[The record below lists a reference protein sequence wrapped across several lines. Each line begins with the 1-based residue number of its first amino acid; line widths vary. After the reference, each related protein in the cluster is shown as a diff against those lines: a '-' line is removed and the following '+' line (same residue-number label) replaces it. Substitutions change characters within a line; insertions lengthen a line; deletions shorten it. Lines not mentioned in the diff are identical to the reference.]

1 MLAVGRIKLRTS
13 ACAALA
19 AMLAAVVLCAGE
31 AVAATAPPLM
41 TYITDLSKPAPQ
53 VWVSS
58 ITGASATDLG
68 PASSALISP
77 DGANV
82 AAIVVQ
88 KGQSATT
95 SGQSVQTS
103 TLSLYLTAGGA
114 PVTIVSSQ
122 QVMQL
127 LAWSPDSRQLL
138 VAVGAS
144 PAQLR
149 VIDAATDASHT
160 IATGVIDGAGFAPGN
175 SEHVV
180 YAKATVNTSRVNIYT
195 TSPAGTGTRQ
205 LTRDGRS
212 EYPLWG
218 PNGIVYSHETAR
230 TKNPYP
236 ALQLWFMS
244 SSGTGAH
251 QLTSTPVASAV
262 QGLTP
267 IAFSANGKHL
277 LANFVGPQGS
287 NHAEAFAVDLSGRKP
302 AWRDLTGQG
311 NGYIGDAISSDG
323 KTILLTK
330 GTAEAPVSIETIPWA
345 GGTPTT
351 VAAAGAYA
359 SWDL

>member
-1 MLAVGRIKLRTS
+1 
-13 ACAALA
+13 
-19 AMLAAVVLCAGE
+19 MLAAVFLCAG
-31 AVAATAPPLM
+31 AAAAATAPPPLM

-88 KGQSATT
+88 KGQSATS

-180 YAKATVNTSRVNIYT
+180 YAKAAVNTSRVNIYT

-251 QLTSTPVASAV
+251 QLTSTPVAAAV